1 MTMLHLDKIYKIYDK
16 TNIAVNDFNLQIE
29 DKEFVVFVG
38 PSGCGKSITLRMI
51 AGLEAISKGDF
62 YIVHFFDRETEERIS
77 TNIDKKVKYSDKYI
91 D

>member
-1 MTMLHLDKIYKIYDK
+1 MILTFRLKIKS
-16 TNIAVNDFNLQIE
+16 LL
-29 DKEFVVFVG
+29 FVG
-38 PSGCGKSITLRMI
+38 PSGCGKSATLRMI

-62 YIVHFFDRETEERIS
+62 YIVHFFDGETEECIS